1 MISELFR
8 IGPISISPFGVML
21 VVAFFAAYQQLRWG
35 MGKLAAGDEEDASA
49 LLLAAAVGGLLGG
62 KIYYAILQGDWRS
75 LFERAGIVFYGSL
88 IAGAA
93 AVLLVVRWRRLPLWK
108 LVDACAPSVAIGYA
122 LGRVGCL
129 LVGDDY
135 GVPTELP
142 WGMTFPE
149 GPIPTTARDLERFF
163 GVEVPAGYGPSDQV
177 PVHPTQLYETILA
190 LGIWWVGRRLIER
203 GLAPGRAGLIVVG
216 LLAVERFAIEF
227 LRAKDD
233 RLLGPLTVA
242 QGISVGIVVLVI
254 VLLALRR
261 PAAAAT
267 ATPEPSRR

>member
-8 IGPISISPFGVML
+8 IGPLSISPFGVML
-21 VVAFFAAYQQLRWG
+21 VVAFLCAYQQLRWG
-35 MGKLAAGDEEDASA
+35 MRELGVGDEEDASA

-62 KIYYAILQGDWRS
+62 KVYYAILQGDWHT
-75 LFERAGIVFYGSL
+75 LIERAGIVFYGSL
-88 IAGAA
+88 IGGAA
-93 AVLLVVRWRRLPLWK
+93 AVLLVVRWRRLPVWK

-122 LGRVGCL
+122 IGRIGCL

-135 GVPTELP
+135 GIPTTLP

-149 GPIPTTARDLERFF
+149 GPVPTTAQDLERFF
-163 GVEVPAGYGPSDQV
+163 GVDVPPGYAPGDQV
-177 PVHPTQLYETILA
+177 PVHPTQLYETVLA
-190 LGIWWVGRRLIER
+190 LGIWWLGRRLVRR

-216 LLAVERFAIEF
+216 LLAVERFGIEF

-242 QGISVGIVVLVI
+242 QAISVAIVLV
-254 VLLALRR
+254 VVGFLVLRR
-261 PAAAAT
+261 PAAAA
-267 ATPEPSRR
+267 PEPAPSRR